1 MFENNIIDFKN
12 YCMRTGNYH
21 HLAVTPKQV
30 IEKAVKDANFKYD
43 VGIPMTTPLKQY
55 ALRRA
60 QQWLLEE
67 KGKVTEELPD
77 GTTREIVIR
86 NLHTLKDDLLIE
98 ELIQYNDKG
107 NFDRVS
113 AFLLMILWLEQDQE
127 IVKEIDEEVSKM
139 TTKDF
144 YEDLMRNELKSKV
157 LIQY

>member
-1 MFENNIIDFKN
+1 
-12 YCMRTGNYH
+12 
-21 HLAVTPKQV
+21 
-30 IEKAVKDANFKYD
+30 
-43 VGIPMTTPLKQY
+43 MTTPLKQY

-67 KGKVTEELPD
+67 KGKITEELPD
-77 GTTREIVIR
+77 GTTREVIIR

-139 TTKDF
+139 STKDF
-144 YEDLMRNELKSKV
+144 YTDLMRNELKSKV